1 MEQQYASEFKE
12 NLIKRIP
19 DFPNSK
25 GGQFY
30 LSIKGQIYLTIYK
43 KTHLADQKR
52 PDFSKKGSKNM
63 LGKY

>member
-25 GGQFY
+25 GGVSFIFQ
-30 LSIKGQIYLTIYK
+30 
-43 KTHLADQKR
+43 
-52 PDFSKKGSKNM
+52 
-63 LGKY
+63 